1 MTLVDSVILLFVG
14 FQNEL
19 RLTRSSEFLVFIW
32 SEKKILLMKDELAM
46 LFSIYVPQSV
56 AHLDSMELHT

>member
-1 MTLVDSVILLFVG
+1 MTLVDSVILLFIG

-19 RLTRSSEFLVFIW
+19 RLARSSEFLVFIW
-32 SEKKILLMKDELAM
+32 SVKKILQMKDELAM
-46 LFSIYVPQSV
+46 LFSIHV